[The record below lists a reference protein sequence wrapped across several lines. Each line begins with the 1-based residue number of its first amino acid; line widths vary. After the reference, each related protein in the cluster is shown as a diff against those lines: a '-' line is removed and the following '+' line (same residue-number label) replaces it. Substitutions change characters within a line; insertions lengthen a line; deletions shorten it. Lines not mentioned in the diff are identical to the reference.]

1 MASSF
6 ILFFPFVFLTSSTV
20 PLENLTPWMRWIA
33 RFNPITY
40 VLEGMRSLLRDTWDF
55 TAIGQA
61 LLAILILGTI
71 SQTMA
76 LKALQGRVSRG

>member
-1 MASSF
+1 
-6 ILFFPFVFLTSSTV
+6 
-20 PLENLTPWMRWIA
+20 MRWIA

-40 VLEGMRSLLRDTWDF
+40 VLEGMRSLLTDDWDF

-61 LLAILILGTI
+61 LLAIFILGSI

>member
-1 MASSF
+1 
-6 ILFFPFVFLTSSTV
+6 
-20 PLENLTPWMRWIA
+20 MRWIA

-40 VLEGMRSLLRDTWDF
+40 VLEGMRSLLTDDWDF